1 MKCLPKLPLTQFVT
15 KFNYFIHSS
24 LNIQFILFLLIILQK
39 SLKSNRKFIINKKKK
54 KNLNYLQI
62 CQNFIF
68 IFDRSR

>member
-54 KNLNYLQI
+54 NSNYLQI

-68 IFDRSR
+68 ICDRSR